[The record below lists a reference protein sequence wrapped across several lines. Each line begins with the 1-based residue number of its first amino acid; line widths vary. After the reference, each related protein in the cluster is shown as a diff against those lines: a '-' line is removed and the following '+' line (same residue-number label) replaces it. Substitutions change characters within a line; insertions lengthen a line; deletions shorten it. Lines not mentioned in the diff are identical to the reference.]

1 MIGQFN
7 EIVARATATTTL
19 DFDILMPKIYF
30 RCLPHAK
37 MLSNNTV
44 IIVLMIAGDGLLLM
58 NYRVTDS

>member
-1 MIGQFN
+1 M
-7 EIVARATATTTL
+7 VRATATTTL
-19 DFDILMPKIYF
+19 DFEILMPKIYF